1 MSKDMTFTDAR
12 VTKHDYDFQDM
23 SEHCLNGER
32 MHEYLQEMRIVA
44 LDEFDREAI
53 LVGELPGTDPET
65 LKQYVLQNRRE
76 LSMTFDFDM
85 MVGHLLERDEVGMVA
100 NIQQE
105 LGGNDHPDEVDKHMV
120 KNIGE
125 GYLLPEMKDCVT
137 KVQNLVTQT
146 DGEAWATAFA
156 EVSLLVYRSTPLD
169 HTDIAEE
176 P

>member
-32 MHEYLQEMRIVA
+32 MHEYLQEMRSVA

-65 LKQYVLQNRRE
+65 LKQYVLQNRGE

-85 MVGHLLERDEVGMVA
+85 MVSR
-100 NIQQE
+100 
-105 LGGNDHPDEVDKHMV
+105 
-120 KNIGE
+120 
-125 GYLLPEMKDCVT
+125 
-137 KVQNLVTQT
+137 
-146 DGEAWATAFA
+146 
-156 EVSLLVYRSTPLD
+156 
-169 HTDIAEE
+169 
-176 P
+176 

>member
-1 MSKDMTFTDAR
+1 MCSNLSLALTQCDRVDTANRMSKDMTFTDAR

-32 MHEYLQEMRIVA
+32 MHEYLQEMRVVA

-85 MVGHLLERDEVGMVA
+85 MVSHLFERDRFGIINLAIDVIA
-100 NIQQE
+100 NI
-105 LGGNDHPDEVDKHMV
+105 
-120 KNIGE
+120 
-125 GYLLPEMKDCVT
+125 
-137 KVQNLVTQT
+137 
-146 DGEAWATAFA
+146 
-156 EVSLLVYRSTPLD
+156 
-169 HTDIAEE
+169 
-176 P
+176 

>member
-32 MHEYLQEMRIVA
+32 MHEYLQEMRSVA

-65 LKQYVLQNRRE
+65 LKQYVLQHRRE

-85 MVGHLLERDEVGMVA
+85 MVSCHDRKRDRVEWS
-100 NIQQE
+100 E
-105 LGGNDHPDEVDKHMV
+105 LAASCK
-120 KNIGE
+120 
-125 GYLLPEMKDCVT
+125 Y
-137 KVQNLVTQT
+137 
-146 DGEAWATAFA
+146 
-156 EVSLLVYRSTPLD
+156 
-169 HTDIAEE
+169 
-176 P
+176 